1 MFGVEYV
8 EKGRIQVAIDKELKE
23 EAEYI
28 LSELGMNPT
37 TAITIL
43 YKQVVARGEFPM
55 EIKLSDE
62 AKAGIRL
69 RELTKNM
76 PVEMLDTREKL
87 EAWLNEEE

>member
-1 MFGVEYV
+1 M
-8 EKGRIQVAIDKELKE
+8 EKGRIQVEIDKELKE

-28 LSELGMNPT
+28 LSKLGMNPT
-37 TAITIL
+37 TAITLL

-76 PVEMLDTREKL
+76 PLEMLDTREKL
-87 EAWLNEEE
+87 EAWLDEEE